1 MKKLLL
7 SLIVAFAMTATA
19 QNKIELTSL
28 GKYRQFK
35 SEVTKARAK
44 AAPGTKEK
52 TVGVLVE
59 MNQGNTVGQLEGKVS
74 RIAFDRGT
82 LGKVYVTLS
91 QLDRLN
97 SLAEVKRIAF
107 EQKLQK
113 RLDKAAPA
121 MKTDL
126 VHQGADGLPQ
136 QFTGKD
142 VIVVVYDD
150 GFDPNHP
157 MFLDADGKSR
167 VLAVITKNDEED
179 EDFVTVEGDE
189 IANFTTDND
198 KLTHGTHVAGIAA
211 GKYTDGNIHLEGSAP
226 DADIVFICAEMVEY
240 SEMAVLAA
248 ELRKE
253 FDKPVVVNIS
263 LGSNQGLHSDKSVTC
278 KLFDDVAE
286 KDNIF
291 FCISAG
297 NEGEDQI
304 VQRKELLS
312 SADEMKSIVAAEAS
326 EDSNTYNDN
335 VYFEGKGA
343 NPFILTPVLYDVNNG
358 DVFDTLKATTGKS
371 EGEKMEDV
379 QEYTYA
385 GKELRVTTS
394 VTTKIN
400 DETGNFE
407 ALLDYTL
414 ESTECPTSDILI
426 GYIISG
432 VDEKPT
438 TVTAYVESTCTLAV
452 YGDDDWRED
461 ITTDGTIN
469 TIACGNH
476 TISVGNYIT
485 RYLTTET
492 KGFDSV
498 LDPEYV
504 EDGDMEPS
512 SSWGTLYD
520 GRSFPLIAAPGTNV
534 ISSISS
540 YNTEESDPE
549 KTYYSVNMNGR
560 DYHFTGYTG
569 TSMSTPAMSG
579 VVALWLEADPTLP
592 VDYVREI
599 VMETAIVDYNVEN
612 ADFPVQFGAGKVDA
626 MAGLKRVLGDTTMS
640 VKELNERSG
649 KNILIEL
656 KGDRTI
662 SVFAANETQLNA
674 TLYTA
679 DGRTVSQVSIS
690 GNTLDINAPSAG
702 IYVLKVGGQKSAA
715 VRKVVVE

>member
-74 RIAFDRGT
+74 HIAFDRGT

-121 MKTDL
+121 MKTAL
-126 VHQGADGLPQ
+126 VHQGADGLPR

-179 EDFVTVEGDE
+179 EDFVIVEGDE
-189 IANFTTDND
+189 IASFTTDND
-198 KLTHGTHVAGIAA
+198 KETHGCHVAGIAA
-211 GKYTDGNIHLEGSAP
+211 GKFTDANIHLEGSAP
-226 DADIVFICAEMVEY
+226 GADIIFICSDMVDD
-240 SEMAVLAA
+240 SEMADLVGK
-248 ELRKE
+248 LRKSLG
-253 FDKPVVVNIS
+253 KPVVVNIS
-263 LGSNQGLHSDKSVTC
+263 LGSNQGLHSDKSISC
-278 KLFDDVAE
+278 MLFDEVAE
-286 KDNIF
+286 KDSII
-291 FCISAG
+291 FCIATG
-297 NEGEDQI
+297 NEGEDNI
-304 VQRKELLS
+304 VQRKELS
-312 SADEMKSIVAAEAS
+312 GSADEMKSFVTLPEWRFNYMD
-326 EDSNTYNDN
+326 E

-343 NPFILTPVLYDVNNG
+343 HPFKVTPV
-358 DVFDTLKATTGKS
+358 VFDWETGTAADTLKATTGNID
-371 EGEKMEDV
+371 GEWVEDER
-379 QEYTYA
+379 EYIIGNSTI
-385 GKELRVTTS
+385 KL
-394 VTTKIN
+394 TTKVDAHLN
-400 DETGNFE
+400 TTTGNYE
-407 ALLDYTL
+407 TL
-414 ESTECPTSDILI
+414 FMYNLENSSESLVSFYI
-426 GYIISG
+426 GYIVTGI
-432 VDEKPT
+432 DEKPT
-438 TVTAYVESTCTLAV
+438 TVTAYVGTNSTLGAV
-452 YGDDDWRED
+452 GNEDWKED
-461 ITTDGTIN
+461 VTTDGTIN

-476 TISVGNYIT
+476 TIAVGNYIT

-498 LDPEYV
+498 FDPEYV

-520 GRSFPLIAAPGTNV
+520 GRSFPHIAAPGTNV
-534 ISSISS
+534 ISSINS
-540 YNTEESDPE
+540 YNTEESDPDV
-549 KTYYSVNMNGR
+549 TYYSTTKDGR
-560 DYHFTGYTG
+560 DYHFAGYTG

-579 VVALWLEADPTLP
+579 VVALWLEADPTLT
-592 VDYVREI
+592 VDKARTI
-599 VMETAIVDYNVEN
+599 AMETAIVDDNVMN
-612 ADFPVQFGAGKVDA
+612 AVFPVQFGAGKVDA
-626 MAGLKRVLGDTTMS
+626 LAGLKRVLAEAPTS
-640 VKELNERSG
+640 VKELNERGG

-702 IYVLKVGGQKSAA
+702 IYVLKVGGLKSAA

>member
-44 AAPGTKEK
+44 AAPGSKEK

-74 RIAFDRGT
+74 HIAFDRGT

-167 VLAVITKNDEED
+167 VLAVITKKDKNDK
-179 EDFVTVEGDE
+179 DFVTVEGDE
-189 IANFTTDND
+189 IANFTTDTEEE
-198 KLTHGTHVAGIAA
+198 THGCHVAGIAA
-211 GKYTDGNIHLEGSAP
+211 GKFTDANIHLEGSAP
-226 DADIVFICAEMVEY
+226 GADIIFICSDMVDD
-240 SEMAVLAA
+240 SEMADLVGK
-248 ELRKE
+248 LRKSLG
-253 FDKPVVVNIS
+253 KPVVVNIS
-263 LGSNQGLHSDKSVTC
+263 LGSTSGMHSDKSVIC

-286 KDNIF
+286 KDSII
-291 FCISAG
+291 FCIAAG
-297 NEGEDQI
+297 NEGKDNI

-335 VYFEGKGA
+335 VFFEGKGA

-358 DVFDTLKATTGKS
+358 DVIDTLKATTGKS

-379 QEYTYA
+379 KEYTYA

-438 TVTAYVESTCTLAV
+438 TVTAYVESICTLAV
-452 YGDDDWRED
+452 HGDDDWRED

-498 LDPEYV
+498 FDPEYV

-512 SSWGTLYD
+512 SSWGTLFD

-540 YNTEESDPE
+540 YNTEDSDPE
-549 KTYYSVNMNGR
+549 KSYYSVNMNGR

-569 TSMSTPAMSG
+569 TSMAAPAMTG

-592 VDYVREI
+592 VDYVRDI
-599 VMETAIVDYNVEN
+599 VMETAIVDDNVEN
-612 ADFPVQFGAGKVDA
+612 AFFPVQFGAGKVDA

-679 DGRTVSQVSIS
+679 DGRKASEVSAS
-690 GNTLDINAPSAG
+690 GNTLDVCAPSAG
-702 IYVLKVGGQKSAA
+702 VYVLKVGGLKSAA

>member
-1 MKKLLL
+1 
-7 SLIVAFAMTATA
+7 
-19 QNKIELTSL
+19 
-28 GKYRQFK
+28 
-35 SEVTKARAK
+35 
-44 AAPGTKEK
+44 
-52 TVGVLVE
+52 
-59 MNQGNTVGQLEGKVS
+59 
-74 RIAFDRGT
+74 
-82 LGKVYVTLS
+82 
-91 QLDRLN
+91 
-97 SLAEVKRIAF
+97 
-107 EQKLQK
+107 
-113 RLDKAAPA
+113 
-121 MKTDL
+121 
-126 VHQGADGLPQ
+126 
-136 QFTGKD
+136 
-142 VIVVVYDD
+142 
-150 GFDPNHP
+150 
-157 MFLDADGKSR
+157 
-167 VLAVITKNDEED
+167 
-179 EDFVTVEGDE
+179 
-189 IANFTTDND
+189 
-198 KLTHGTHVAGIAA
+198 
-211 GKYTDGNIHLEGSAP
+211 
-226 DADIVFICAEMVEY
+226 MVEY

-335 VYFEGKGA
+335 VFFEGKGA

-438 TVTAYVESTCTLAV
+438 TVTAYVESICTLAV
-452 YGDDDWRED
+452 HGDDDWRED

-469 TIACGNH
+469 TLACGNH
-476 TISVGNYIT
+476 TIAVGNYIT

-498 LDPEYV
+498 FDPEYV

-540 YNTEESDPE
+540 YNTEDSDPE
-549 KTYYSVNMNGR
+549 KSYYSVNMNGR

-569 TSMSTPAMSG
+569 TSMAAPAMTG

-592 VDYVREI
+592 VDYVRDI
-599 VMETAIVDYNVEN
+599 VMETAIVDDNVEN
-612 ADFPVQFGAGKVDA
+612 AVFPVQFGAGKVDA

-679 DGRTVSQVSIS
+679 DGRKASEVSAS

-702 IYVLKVGGQKSAA
+702 IYVLKVGGLKSAA

>member
-44 AAPGTKEK
+44 AAPGSKEK

-74 RIAFDRGT
+74 HIAFDRGT

-126 VHQGADGLPQ
+126 VHQGADGLPR

-167 VLAVITKNDEED
+167 VLEVITKKDKED
-179 EDFVTVEGDE
+179 EDFVIVEGDE
-189 IANFTTDND
+189 IANFTTDTEEE
-198 KLTHGTHVAGIAA
+198 THGCHVAGIAA
-211 GKYTDGNIHLEGSAP
+211 GKFTDANIHLEGSAP
-226 DADIVFICAEMVEY
+226 GADIIFICSDMVDD
-240 SEMAVLAA
+240 SEMADLVGK
-248 ELRKE
+248 LRKSLG
-253 FDKPVVVNIS
+253 KPVVVNIS
-263 LGSNQGLHSDKSVTC
+263 LGSNSGMHSDKSISC
-278 KLFDDVAE
+278 MLLDEVAE
-286 KDNIF
+286 KDSII
-291 FCISAG
+291 FCIAAG
-297 NEGEDQI
+297 NEGKDNI

-335 VYFEGKGA
+335 VFFEGKGA

-358 DVFDTLKATTGKS
+358 DVIDTLKATTGKS

-452 YGDDDWRED
+452 HGDDDWRED

-498 LDPEYV
+498 FDPEYV

-569 TSMSTPAMSG
+569 TSMAAPAMTG

-592 VDYVREI
+592 VDYVRDI

-612 ADFPVQFGAGKVDA
+612 AVFPVQFGAGKVDA

-679 DGRTVSQVSIS
+679 DGRKASEVSAS
-690 GNTLDINAPSAG
+690 GNTLDVCAPSAG
-702 IYVLKVGGQKSAA
+702 VYVLKVGGQKSAA

>member
-35 SEVTKARAK
+35 SEVTKTKARAK

-74 RIAFDRGT
+74 HIAFDRGT
-82 LGKVYVTLS
+82 LG
-91 QLDRLN
+91 
-97 SLAEVKRIAF
+97 
-107 EQKLQK
+107 
-113 RLDKAAPA
+113 
-121 MKTDL
+121 
-126 VHQGADGLPQ
+126 
-136 QFTGKD
+136 
-142 VIVVVYDD
+142 
-150 GFDPNHP
+150 
-157 MFLDADGKSR
+157 
-167 VLAVITKNDEED
+167 
-179 EDFVTVEGDE
+179 
-189 IANFTTDND
+189 
-198 KLTHGTHVAGIAA
+198 
-211 GKYTDGNIHLEGSAP
+211 
-226 DADIVFICAEMVEY
+226 
-240 SEMAVLAA
+240 
-248 ELRKE
+248 
-253 FDKPVVVNIS
+253 
-263 LGSNQGLHSDKSVTC
+263 SNNGLHSDKSVTC

-286 KDNIF
+286 KDSII
-291 FCISAG
+291 FCIAAG
-297 NEGEDQI
+297 NEGEAQI

-335 VYFEGKGA
+335 VFFEGKGA
-343 NPFILTPVLYDVNNG
+343 NPFIVTPVLYDVNNG

-438 TVTAYVESTCTLAV
+438 TVTAYVESICTLAV
-452 YGDDDWRED
+452 HGDDDWRED

-492 KGFDSV
+492 KGFDCV

-540 YNTEESDPE
+540 YNTEDSDPE
-549 KTYYSVNMNGR
+549 KSYYSVNMNGR

-569 TSMSTPAMSG
+569 TSMAAPAMTG

-592 VDYVREI
+592 VDYVRDI
-599 VMETAIVDYNVEN
+599 VMETAIVDDNVEN
-612 ADFPVQFGAGKVDA
+612 AFFPVQFGAGKVDA

-679 DGRTVSQVSIS
+679 DGRKASEVSAS
-690 GNTLDINAPSAG
+690 GNTLDICAPSAG
-702 IYVLKVGGQKSAA
+702 VYVLKVGGQKSAA
-715 VRKVVVE
+715 VRKVVFQ

>member
-167 VLAVITKNDEED
+167 VLAVITKKDKNDK
-179 EDFVTVEGDE
+179 DFVTVEGDE
-189 IANFTTDND
+189 IANFTTDTEEE
-198 KLTHGTHVAGIAA
+198 THGCHVAGIAA
-211 GKYTDGNIHLEGSAP
+211 GKFTDANIHLEGSAP
-226 DADIVFICAEMVEY
+226 GADIIFICSDMVDD
-240 SEMAVLAA
+240 SEMADLVGK
-248 ELRKE
+248 LRKSLG
-253 FDKPVVVNIS
+253 KPVVVNIS
-263 LGSNQGLHSDKSVTC
+263 LGSNQGLHSDKSISC
-278 KLFDDVAE
+278 MLLDEVAE
-286 KDNIF
+286 KDSII
-291 FCISAG
+291 FCIAAG
-297 NEGEDQI
+297 NEGKDNI

-335 VYFEGKGA
+335 VFFEGKGA

-358 DVFDTLKATTGKS
+358 DVFDTLKATMGKS

-452 YGDDDWRED
+452 HGDDDWRED

-498 LDPEYV
+498 FDPEYV

-569 TSMSTPAMSG
+569 TSMAAPAMTG

-592 VDYVREI
+592 VDYVRDI

-612 ADFPVQFGAGKVDA
+612 AVSPVQFGAGKVDA

-679 DGRTVSQVSIS
+679 DGRKASEVSAS
-690 GNTLDINAPSAG
+690 GNTLDVCAPSAG
-702 IYVLKVGGQKSAA
+702 VYVLKVGGQKSAA

>member
-44 AAPGTKEK
+44 AAPGSKEK

-74 RIAFDRGT
+74 HIAFDRGT

-167 VLAVITKNDEED
+167 VLAVITKNDKED
-179 EDFVTVEGDE
+179 EDFVIVEGDE
-189 IANFTTDND
+189 IANFTTDTEEE
-198 KLTHGTHVAGIAA
+198 THGCHVAGIAA
-211 GKYTDGNIHLEGSAP
+211 GKFTDANIHLEGSAP
-226 DADIVFICAEMVEY
+226 GADIIFICSDMVDD
-240 SEMAVLAA
+240 SEMADLVGK
-248 ELRKE
+248 LRKSLG
-253 FDKPVVVNIS
+253 KPVVVNIS
-263 LGSNQGLHSDKSVTC
+263 LGSNSGMHSDKSISC
-278 KLFDDVAE
+278 MLLDEVAE
-286 KDNIF
+286 KDSII
-291 FCISAG
+291 FCIAAG
-297 NEGEDQI
+297 NEGEDDI
-304 VQRKELLS
+304 VQRKELS
-312 SADEMKSIVAAEAS
+312 GSADEMKSFVTLPEWRFNYMD
-326 EDSNTYNDN
+326 E

-343 NPFILTPVLYDVNNG
+343 HPFKVTPV
-358 DVFDTLKATTGKS
+358 VFDWETGTAADTLKATTGNID
-371 EGEKMEDV
+371 GEWVEDER
-379 QEYTYA
+379 EYIIGNSTI
-385 GKELRVTTS
+385 KL
-394 VTTKIN
+394 TTKVDAHLN
-400 DETGNFE
+400 TTTGNYE
-407 ALLDYTL
+407 TL
-414 ESTECPTSDILI
+414 FMYNLENSSESLVSFYI
-426 GYIISG
+426 GYIVTGI
-432 VDEKPT
+432 DEKPT
-438 TVTAYVESTCTLAV
+438 TVTAYVGTNSKL
-452 YGDDDWRED
+452 GDVGNEDWKED
-461 ITTDGTIN
+461 VTTDGTIN
-469 TIACGNH
+469 TLACGNH
-476 TISVGNYIT
+476 TIAVGNYIT

-492 KGFDSV
+492 KGFDDV
-498 LDPEYV
+498 LDPTRV
-504 EDGDMEPS
+504 KDGDMEPS

-520 GRSFPLIAAPGTNV
+520 GRSFPHIAAPGTNV
-534 ISSISS
+534 ISSINS
-540 YNTEESDPE
+540 YNTEESDPDV
-549 KTYYSVNMNGR
+549 TYYSTTKDGR
-560 DYHFTGYTG
+560 DYHFAGYTG

-579 VVALWLEADPTLP
+579 VVALWLEADPTLT
-592 VDYVREI
+592 VDKARTI
-599 VMETAIVDYNVEN
+599 AMETAIVDDNVMN
-612 ADFPVQFGAGKVDA
+612 AFFPVQFGAGKVDA
-626 MAGLKRVLGDTTMS
+626 LAGLKRVLAEAPTS
-640 VKELNERSG
+640 VKELNERGG

-679 DGRTVSQVSIS
+679 DGRTVSEVSAS
-690 GNTLDINAPSAG
+690 GNTLDICAPSAG
-702 IYVLKVGGQKSAA
+702 VYVLKVGGQKSAA

>member
-1 MKKLLL
+1 
-7 SLIVAFAMTATA
+7 
-19 QNKIELTSL
+19 
-28 GKYRQFK
+28 
-35 SEVTKARAK
+35 
-44 AAPGTKEK
+44 
-52 TVGVLVE
+52 

-74 RIAFDRGT
+74 HIAFDRGT

-167 VLAVITKNDEED
+167 VLAVITKKDKNDK
-179 EDFVTVEGDE
+179 DFVTVEGDE
-189 IANFTTDND
+189 IANFTTDNEEE
-198 KLTHGTHVAGIAA
+198 THGCHVAGIAA
-211 GKYTDGNIHLEGSAP
+211 GKFTDANIHLEGSAP
-226 DADIVFICAEMVEY
+226 GADIIFICSDMVDD
-240 SEMAVLAA
+240 SEMADLVGK
-248 ELRKE
+248 LRKSLG
-253 FDKPVVVNIS
+253 KPVVVNIS

-286 KDNIF
+286 KDSII
-291 FCISAG
+291 FCIAAG
-297 NEGEDQI
+297 NEGEDDI
-304 VQRKELLS
+304 VQRKELS
-312 SADEMKSIVAAEAS
+312 GSADEMKSFVTLPEWQFNYMD
-326 EDSNTYNDN
+326 E

-343 NPFILTPVLYDVNNG
+343 HPFKVTPV
-358 DVFDTLKATTGKS
+358 VFDWETGTAADTLKATTGNID
-371 EGEKMEDV
+371 GEWVEDER
-379 QEYTYA
+379 EYIIGNSTI
-385 GKELRVTTS
+385 KL
-394 VTTKIN
+394 TTKVDAHLN
-400 DETGNFE
+400 TTTGNYE
-407 ALLDYTL
+407 TL
-414 ESTECPTSDILI
+414 FMYNLENSSESLVSFYI
-426 GYIISG
+426 GYIVTGI
-432 VDEKPT
+432 DEKPT
-438 TVTAYVESTCTLAV
+438 TVTAYVGTNSKLGAV
-452 YGDDDWRED
+452 GNEDWKED
-461 ITTDGTIN
+461 VTTDGTIN
-469 TIACGNH
+469 TLACGNH
-476 TISVGNYIT
+476 TIAVGNYIT

-498 LDPEYV
+498 FDPEYV

-560 DYHFTGYTG
+560 DYHFTGHTG
-569 TSMSTPAMSG
+569 TSMAAPAMSG

-592 VDYVREI
+592 VDYVRDI

-612 ADFPVQFGAGKVDA
+612 AVFPVQFGAGKVDA

-649 KNILIEL
+649 KLSLIH
-656 KGDRTI
+656 I
-662 SVFAANETQLNA
+662 
-674 TLYTA
+674 
-679 DGRTVSQVSIS
+679 
-690 GNTLDINAPSAG
+690 
-702 IYVLKVGGQKSAA
+702 
-715 VRKVVVE
+715 

>member
-7 SLIVAFAMTATA
+7 GLIVAFAMTATA

-44 AAPGTKEK
+44 AASGTKEK

-74 RIAFDRGT
+74 HIAFDRGT
-82 LGKVYVTLS
+82 LG
-91 QLDRLN
+91 
-97 SLAEVKRIAF
+97 
-107 EQKLQK
+107 
-113 RLDKAAPA
+113 
-121 MKTDL
+121 
-126 VHQGADGLPQ
+126 
-136 QFTGKD
+136 
-142 VIVVVYDD
+142 
-150 GFDPNHP
+150 
-157 MFLDADGKSR
+157 
-167 VLAVITKNDEED
+167 
-179 EDFVTVEGDE
+179 
-189 IANFTTDND
+189 
-198 KLTHGTHVAGIAA
+198 
-211 GKYTDGNIHLEGSAP
+211 
-226 DADIVFICAEMVEY
+226 
-240 SEMAVLAA
+240 
-248 ELRKE
+248 
-253 FDKPVVVNIS
+253 
-263 LGSNQGLHSDKSVTC
+263 SNNGLHSDKSVTC

-286 KDNIF
+286 KDSII

-297 NEGEDQI
+297 NEGDDQI

-335 VYFEGKGA
+335 VFFEGKGA

-358 DVFDTLKATTGKS
+358 DVIDTLKATTGKS

-452 YGDDDWRED
+452 HGDDDWRED

-498 LDPEYV
+498 FDPEYV

-520 GRSFPLIAAPGTNV
+520 GRSFPHIAAPGTNV
-534 ISSISS
+534 ISSINS
-540 YNTEESDPE
+540 YNTEENDPDV
-549 KTYYSVNMNGR
+549 TYYSTTKDGR
-560 DYHFTGYTG
+560 DYHFAGYTG

-579 VVALWLEADPTLP
+579 VVALWLEADPTLT
-592 VDYVREI
+592 VDKARTI
-599 VMETAIVDYNVEN
+599 AMETAIVDDNVMN
-612 ADFPVQFGAGKVDA
+612 AVFPVQFGAGKVDA
-626 MAGLKRVLGDTTMS
+626 LAGLKRVLAEAPTS
-640 VKELNERSG
+640 VKELNERGG

-702 IYVLKVGGQKSAA
+702 IYVLKVGGLKSAA

>member
-52 TVGVLVE
+52 TVGVLLE

-74 RIAFDRGT
+74 HIAFDRGT

-167 VLAVITKNDEED
+167 VLAVITKKDKNDK
-179 EDFVTVEGDE
+179 DFVTVEGDE
-189 IANFTTDND
+189 IANFTTDTEEE
-198 KLTHGTHVAGIAA
+198 THGCHVAGIAA
-211 GKYTDGNIHLEGSAP
+211 GKFTDANIHLEGSAP
-226 DADIVFICAEMVEY
+226 GADIIFICSDMVDD
-240 SEMAVLAA
+240 SEMADLVGK
-248 ELRKE
+248 LRKSLG
-253 FDKPVVVNIS
+253 KPVVVNIS

-335 VYFEGKGA
+335 VFFEGKGA

-358 DVFDTLKATTGKS
+358 DVIDTLKATTGKS

-469 TIACGNH
+469 TLACGNH
-476 TISVGNYIT
+476 TIAVGNYIT

-492 KGFDSV
+492 KGFDDV
-498 LDPEYV
+498 LDPTLV
-504 EDGDMEPS
+504 KDGDMEPS

-560 DYHFTGYTG
+560 DYHFTGHTG
-569 TSMSTPAMSG
+569 TSMAAPAMTG

-592 VDYVREI
+592 VDYVRDI

-612 ADFPVQFGAGKVDA
+612 AVFPVQFGAGKVDA

-679 DGRTVSQVSIS
+679 DGRKASEVSAS
-690 GNTLDINAPSAG
+690 GNTLDVCAPSAG
-702 IYVLKVGGQKSAA
+702 VYVLKVGGQKSAA

>member
-35 SEVTKARAK
+35 LEMTKARAK

-91 QLDRLN
+91 QLERLN

-126 VHQGADGLPQ
+126 VHQGADGLPR

-167 VLAVITKNDEED
+167 VLAVITKNDKDD
-179 EDFVTVEGDE
+179 EDFVIVEGDE
-189 IANFTTDND
+189 IASFTTDTEEE
-198 KLTHGTHVAGIAA
+198 THGTHVAGIAA

-226 DADIVFICAEMVEY
+226 GADIVFICAEMVEY

-326 EDSNTYNDN
+326 EDSNAYNDN
-335 VYFEGKGA
+335 VFFEGKGA
-343 NPFILTPVLYDVNNG
+343 NPFIVTPVLYDVNNG

-379 QEYTYA
+379 KEYTYA

-438 TVTAYVESTCTLAV
+438 TVTAYVESICTLAV

-492 KGFDSV
+492 KGFDCV

-540 YNTEESDPE
+540 YNTEDSDPE
-549 KTYYSVNMNGR
+549 KSYYSVNMNGR

-569 TSMSTPAMSG
+569 TSMAAPAMTG

-592 VDYVREI
+592 VDYVRDI

-612 ADFPVQFGAGKVDA
+612 AVFPVQFGAGKVDA

-656 KGDRTI
+656 KGERTI

-679 DGRTVSQVSIS
+679 DGRKASEVSAS
-690 GNTLDINAPSAG
+690 GNTLDICAPSAG

-715 VRKVVVE
+715 VRKVVFQ

>member
-74 RIAFDRGT
+74 HIAFDRGT

-91 QLDRLN
+91 QLDQLN

-167 VLAVITKNDEED
+167 VLAVITKNDK
-179 EDFVTVEGDE
+179 DFVTVAGDE
-189 IANFTTDND
+189 IANFTTDTEEE
-198 KLTHGTHVAGIAA
+198 THGCHVAGIAA
-211 GKYTDGNIHLEGSAP
+211 GKFTDANIHLEGSAP
-226 DADIVFICAEMVEY
+226 GADIIFICSDMVDN

-263 LGSNQGLHSDKSVTC
+263 LGSNQGLHSAKSVTC

-286 KDNIF
+286 KDSII

-297 NEGEDQI
+297 NEGDDQI

-358 DVFDTLKATTGKS
+358 DVIDTLKATTGKS

-469 TIACGNH
+469 TLACGNH
-476 TISVGNYIT
+476 TIAVGNYIT
-485 RYLTTET
+485 RYLTTAT
-492 KGFDSV
+492 KGFDDV
-498 LDPEYV
+498 LDPTRV
-504 EDGDMEPS
+504 KDGDIEPS

-520 GRSFPLIAAPGTNV
+520 GRSFPHIAAPGTNV
-534 ISSISS
+534 ISSINS
-540 YNTEESDPE
+540 YNTEESDPDS
-549 KTYYSVNMNGR
+549 TYYSTTKDGR

-579 VVALWLEADPTLP
+579 VVALWLEADPTLT
-592 VDYVREI
+592 VDKARTI
-599 VMETAIVDYNVEN
+599 AMETAIVDDNVMN
-612 ADFPVQFGAGKVDA
+612 AIFPVQFGAGKVDA
-626 MAGLKRVLGDTTMS
+626 LAGLKRVLAEAPTS
-640 VKELNERSG
+640 VKELNERGG

-679 DGRTVSQVSIS
+679 DGRKASEVSAS
-690 GNTLDINAPSAG
+690 GNTLDICAPSAG
-702 IYVLKVGGQKSAA
+702 VYVLKVGGQKSAA

>member
-35 SEVTKARAK
+35 LEMTKARAK

-91 QLDRLN
+91 QLNRLN

-126 VHQGADGLPQ
+126 VHQGADGLPR

-167 VLAVITKNDEED
+167 VLAVITKNDKDD
-179 EDFVTVEGDE
+179 EDFVIVEGDE
-189 IANFTTDND
+189 IASFTTDTEEE
-198 KLTHGTHVAGIAA
+198 THGTHVAGIAA

-326 EDSNTYNDN
+326 EDSNAYNDN
-335 VYFEGKGA
+335 VFFEGKGA
-343 NPFILTPVLYDVNNG
+343 NPFIVTPVLYDVNNG

-379 QEYTYA
+379 KEYTYA

-438 TVTAYVESTCTLAV
+438 TVTAYVESICTLAV

-498 LDPEYV
+498 FDPEYV

-540 YNTEESDPE
+540 YNTEDSDPE
-549 KTYYSVNMNGR
+549 KSYYSVNMNGR

-569 TSMSTPAMSG
+569 TSMAAPAMTG

-592 VDYVREI
+592 VDYVRDI
-599 VMETAIVDYNVEN
+599 VMETAIVDDNVEN
-612 ADFPVQFGAGKVDA
+612 AFFPVQFGAGKVDA

-679 DGRTVSQVSIS
+679 DGRKASEVSAS

-702 IYVLKVGGQKSAA
+702 IYVLKVGGLKSAA
-715 VRKVVVE
+715 VRKVVFQ

>member
-52 TVGVLVE
+52 TVGVLLE

-74 RIAFDRGT
+74 HIAFDRGT

-126 VHQGADGLPQ
+126 VHQGADGLPR

-142 VIVVVYDD
+142 VIVVVYDN

-167 VLAVITKNDEED
+167 VLAVITKKDKNDK
-179 EDFVTVEGDE
+179 DFVTVEGDE
-189 IANFTTDND
+189 IANFTTDTEEE
-198 KLTHGTHVAGIAA
+198 THGCHVAGIAA
-211 GKYTDGNIHLEGSAP
+211 GKFTDANIHLEGSAP
-226 DADIVFICAEMVEY
+226 GADIIFICSDMVDD
-240 SEMAVLAA
+240 SEMADLVGK
-248 ELRKE
+248 LRKSLG
-253 FDKPVVVNIS
+253 KPVVVNIS
-263 LGSNQGLHSDKSVTC
+263 LGSTSGMHSDKSVIC

-286 KDNIF
+286 KDSII
-291 FCISAG
+291 FCIAAG
-297 NEGEDQI
+297 NEGEAQI

-335 VYFEGKGA
+335 VFFEGKGA

-358 DVFDTLKATTGKS
+358 DVIDTLKATTGKS

-438 TVTAYVESTCTLAV
+438 TVTAYVELICTLAA

-469 TIACGNH
+469 TLACGNH
-476 TISVGNYIT
+476 TIAVGNYIT

-492 KGFDSV
+492 KGFDGV
-498 LDPEYV
+498 LDPTRV
-504 EDGDMEPS
+504 KDGDMEPS

-520 GRSFPLIAAPGTNV
+520 GRSFPHIAAPGTNV
-534 ISSISS
+534 ISSINS
-540 YNTEESDPE
+540 YNTEESDPDV
-549 KTYYSVNMNGR
+549 TYYSTTKDGR
-560 DYHFTGYTG
+560 DYHFAGYTG
-569 TSMSTPAMSG
+569 TSMSTPAISG
-579 VVALWLEADPTLP
+579 VVALWLEADPTLT
-592 VDYVREI
+592 VDKARTI
-599 VMETAIVDYNVEN
+599 AMETAIVDDNVMN
-612 ADFPVQFGAGKVDA
+612 AVFPVQFGAGKVDA
-626 MAGLKRVLGDTTMS
+626 LAGLKRVLAEAPTS
-640 VKELNERSG
+640 VKELNERGG

-702 IYVLKVGGQKSAA
+702 IYVLKVGGLKSAA

>member
-1 MKKLLL
+1 
-7 SLIVAFAMTATA
+7 
-19 QNKIELTSL
+19 
-28 GKYRQFK
+28 
-35 SEVTKARAK
+35 
-44 AAPGTKEK
+44 
-52 TVGVLVE
+52 
-59 MNQGNTVGQLEGKVS
+59 
-74 RIAFDRGT
+74 
-82 LGKVYVTLS
+82 
-91 QLDRLN
+91 
-97 SLAEVKRIAF
+97 
-107 EQKLQK
+107 
-113 RLDKAAPA
+113 
-121 MKTDL
+121 
-126 VHQGADGLPQ
+126 
-136 QFTGKD
+136 
-142 VIVVVYDD
+142 
-150 GFDPNHP
+150 
-157 MFLDADGKSR
+157 
-167 VLAVITKNDEED
+167 
-179 EDFVTVEGDE
+179 
-189 IANFTTDND
+189 
-198 KLTHGTHVAGIAA
+198 
-211 GKYTDGNIHLEGSAP
+211 
-226 DADIVFICAEMVEY
+226 
-240 SEMAVLAA
+240 
-248 ELRKE
+248 
-253 FDKPVVVNIS
+253 
-263 LGSNQGLHSDKSVTC
+263 
-278 KLFDDVAE
+278 
-286 KDNIF
+286 
-291 FCISAG
+291 
-297 NEGEDQI
+297 
-304 VQRKELLS
+304 
-312 SADEMKSIVAAEAS
+312 MKSIVAAEAS

-335 VYFEGKGA
+335 VFFEGKGA

-358 DVFDTLKATTGKS
+358 DVIDTLKATTGKS

-379 QEYTYA
+379 KEYTYA

-438 TVTAYVESTCTLAV
+438 TVTAYVELTCTLAA

-469 TIACGNH
+469 TLACGNH
-476 TISVGNYIT
+476 TIAVGNYIT

-498 LDPEYV
+498 FDPEYV

-540 YNTEESDPE
+540 YNTEDSDPE
-549 KTYYSVNMNGR
+549 KSYYSVNMNGR

-569 TSMSTPAMSG
+569 TSMAAPAMTG

-679 DGRTVSQVSIS
+679 DGRKASEVSAS
-690 GNTLDINAPSAG
+690 GNTLDICAPLAG
-702 IYVLKVGGQKSAA
+702 VYVLKVGGQKSAA